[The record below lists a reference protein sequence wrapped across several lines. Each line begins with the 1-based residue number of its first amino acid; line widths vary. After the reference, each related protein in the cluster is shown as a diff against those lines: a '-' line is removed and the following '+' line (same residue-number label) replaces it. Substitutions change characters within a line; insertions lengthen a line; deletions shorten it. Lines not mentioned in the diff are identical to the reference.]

1 MAKEINSDL
10 QEILRT
16 TLEEAKKKHHAKKRE
31 EEEEEGEEEE
41 EEGSKHR
48 KMEESRHEEEEEEE
62 EEEGSRH
69 HKKKKHMK
77 EAADKNKSID
87 GEEEGEEE
95 EKEES
100 AKIKKMK
107 KIDHMKEETTAAAS
121 LHPAARSISDPK
133 SLTKS
138 KIGMMTGMMHMMN
151 GMGKSDMVD
160 FFNKVH
166 SLYGPN
172 KDWGV
177 GNHAKSNEASID
189 MKASH
194 AVSSKGPKTKMPM
207 PKLHVKEDVEAMFD
221 GQDLSEEFKEN
232 AATLFEAAVSARIIA
247 EQARLE
253 EEYETKLNEEL
264 AIFTEELSTK
274 LDTYLDYVVENWMK
288 ENEVAIESTLRN
300 ELMEEFMEGLKNLFA
315 EHYISVPQEKVD
327 VLEALAE
334 KVSALE
340 EKLDESITENA
351 ELKTNLLEGYKKEIF
366 NTLSEDLALT
376 QQEKFAALVEGI
388 EFDGNLE
395 TYEKKLKIIRENYFK
410 TEQTSYSSN
419 INEETFEGEIG
430 TETVNV
436 DPSVNRY
443 VQAIART
450 VKK

>member
-1 MAKEINSDL
+1 MTNRETNSDL

-31 EEEEEGEEEE
+31 EEEEE
-41 EEGSKHR
+41 EG
-48 KMEESRHEEEEEEE
+48 EEEE
-62 EEEGSRH
+62 EEEGSRRKMEESKYEEEEEEEEGGKKKS
-69 HKKKKHMK
+69 KKKKM
-77 EAADKNKSID
+77 
-87 GEEEGEEE
+87 
-95 EKEES
+95 EES
-100 AKIKKMK
+100 A
-107 KIDHMKEETTAAAS
+107 DDLDEETTAAAS
-121 LHPAARSISDPK
+121 LKPAAKSVSDPK
-133 SLTKS
+133 ALTKS

-177 GNHAKSNEASID
+177 GDKSGSNQSSID

-334 KVSALE
+334 KVSGLPNSRTT
-340 EKLDESITENA
+340 SIA
-351 ELKTNLLEGYKKEIF
+351 
-366 NTLSEDLALT
+366 
-376 QQEKFAALVEGI
+376 
-388 EFDGNLE
+388 
-395 TYEKKLKIIRENYFK
+395 
-410 TEQTSYSSN
+410 TSTASPKRCSRW
-419 INEETFEGEIG
+419 
-430 TETVNV
+430 
-436 DPSVNRY
+436 S
-443 VQAIART
+443 
-450 VKK
+450 

>member
-10 QEILRT
+10 QEIFKA
-16 TLEEAKKKHHAKKRE
+16 TLEEAKKKARSKSKKRE
-31 EEEEEGEEEE
+31 EEEEEEEEDEEEE
-41 EEGSKHR
+41 VEGGHR
-48 KMEESRHEEEEEEE
+48 KMEEAKHEEEEEEE
-62 EEEGSRH
+62 EEGGKKKS
-69 HKKKKHMK
+69 KKKKM
-77 EAADKNKSID
+77 
-87 GEEEGEEE
+87 
-95 EKEES
+95 EES
-100 AKIKKMK
+100 A
-107 KIDHMKEETTAAAS
+107 DLDEETTAAAS
-121 LHPAARSISDPK
+121 LKPAAKSVSDPK
-133 SLTKS
+133 ALTKS

-177 GNHAKSNEASID
+177 GNHSKSNEASID

-194 AVSSKGPKTKMPM
+194 AVSSKGPKTRMPM
-207 PKLHVKEDVEAMFD
+207 PKLNVKEDVEAMFD
-221 GQDLSEEFKEN
+221 GQDLSEEFKDN
-232 AATLFEAAVSARIIA
+232 ASTLFEAAVSARIIA
-247 EQARLE
+247 EQANLE

-264 AIFTEELSTK
+264 AIFTEELTTK

-300 ELMEEFMEGLKNLFA
+300 ELMEEFMEGLKTLFA

-327 VLEALAE
+327 VLEALAT
-334 KVSALE
+334 KVGALE
-340 EKLDESITENA
+340 EKLDETITENTG
-351 ELKTNLLEGYKKEIF
+351 LKGMLLDGQKRDIF
-366 NTLSEDLALT
+366 ESLSEDLALT
-376 QQEKFAALVEGI
+376 QQEKFSALVEGI

-395 TYEKKLKIIRENYFK
+395 TYEKKLKIIKENYFK
-410 TEQTSYSSN
+410 LEQTSYSSN
-419 INEETFEGEIG
+419 INEETFEGDIG